1 MDNWWKE
8 AVIYQIYPRSFLDT
22 SGNGVGDLNGITEKL
37 KYISDLGVDAI
48 WLSPFFTSP
57 MRDMGY
63 DVSDYTSVDP
73 LFGEMHD
80 FERLIS
86 IAHENKLKVIIDQ
99 VLSHSSDQLEAFKES
114 KKSKNTDKSD
124 WYVWADA
131 QSDGSPPNNWLSVFG
146 GSAWEWNSERE
157 QYYFH
162 NFLPSQ
168 PDFNFHN
175 EEVQSYLLDI
185 VKFWLDK
192 GVDGFR
198 LDTVNYYFHDKKLRD
213 NPKSPK
219 IFTEPPVNPYYL
231 QNQLY
236 AINQDENLEFLSKFR
251 SLLNRYPEKT
261 SVGEVGDSHNAI
273 QIMKKYTSESKLH
286 MAYSFE
292 LLGNEFSSIH
302 IKNTL
307 EKFFSGKM
315 NNSWPCWSFSNHD
328 VKRHLSRW
336 DKTES
341 DEFAKLSCA
350 LLLSLKGTPCL
361 YQGEELGQ
369 VETDLEFKELT
380 DPPGIRF
387 WPKSKGRDGCR
398 TPMTWNHKLNHAG
411 FTKGKP
417 WLPVKEKQKNN
428 SVSLQQTSLESVL
441 NFYKE
446 FIAYRKINKTLSKG
460 DQIFIHEKDNILIF
474 TRNFKSS
481 KTSCVFNLN
490 NKRCIYKN
498 IFEDMDIKIS
508 NNAEIEKNQIIL
520 NNYGFMI
527 LEDKKD

>member
-63 DVSDYTSVDP
+63 DVSNYTSVDP

-99 VLSHSSDQLEAFKES
+99 VLSHSSDQLEAFKKS

-131 QSDGSPPNNWLSVFG
+131 KSDGSPPNNWLSVFG

-175 EEVQSYLLDI
+175 EEVQNYLLDI

-213 NPKSPK
+213 NPQLTCVVGLN
-219 IFTEPPVNPYYL
+219 TEPERLVDL
-231 QNQLY
+231 R
-236 AINQDENLEFLSKFR
+236 K
-251 SLLNRYPEKT
+251 NR
-261 SVGEVGDSHNAI
+261 
-273 QIMKKYTSESKLH
+273 
-286 MAYSFE
+286 
-292 LLGNEFSSIH
+292 
-302 IKNTL
+302 
-307 EKFFSGKM
+307 M
-315 NNSWPCWSFSNHD
+315 N
-328 VKRHLSRW
+328 
-336 DKTES
+336 
-341 DEFAKLSCA
+341 
-350 LLLSLKGTPCL
+350 SLKETENIK
-361 YQGEELGQ
+361 Y
-369 VETDLEFKELT
+369 TDLENIKKEQ
-380 DPPGIRF
+380 GINF
-387 WPKSKGRDGCR
+387 EKIGKVK
-398 TPMTWNHKLNHAG
+398 TP
-411 FTKGKP
+411 
-417 WLPVKEKQKNN
+417 V
-428 SVSLQQTSLESVL
+428 
-441 NFYKE
+441 
-446 FIAYRKINKTLSKG
+446 IN
-460 DQIFIHEKDNILIF
+460 QEHQ
-474 TRNFKSS
+474 
-481 KTSCVFNLN
+481 
-490 NKRCIYKN
+490 
-498 IFEDMDIKIS
+498 
-508 NNAEIEKNQIIL
+508 EIEKNSKDRSI
-520 NNYGFMI
+520 
-527 LEDKKD
+527 KKDPPAFSDKDNVILKIAGALILAGFLFGLFSSL